1 MNLAVFISLLW
12 YSNTVYMYK
21 TLIQR
26 NVNLM
31 YFIEIEIQITAT
43 FQISLLSTYQGVY
56 FAEKLERSN
65 LSVFCERSLMSQ
77 LETLDG
83 TFPKVKHWSQN
94 LRHLSLPQISITFEW
109 QLTISIGQQQQTIIL
124 LPYTYLDNTLTNAG
138 QYLICWRNQSIVL

>member
-1 MNLAVFISLLW
+1 
-12 YSNTVYMYK
+12 MYK

-83 TFPKVKHWSQN
+83 TFPKVKH
-94 LRHLSLPQISITFEW
+94 
-109 QLTISIGQQQQTIIL
+109 
-124 LPYTYLDNTLTNAG
+124 
-138 QYLICWRNQSIVL
+138 